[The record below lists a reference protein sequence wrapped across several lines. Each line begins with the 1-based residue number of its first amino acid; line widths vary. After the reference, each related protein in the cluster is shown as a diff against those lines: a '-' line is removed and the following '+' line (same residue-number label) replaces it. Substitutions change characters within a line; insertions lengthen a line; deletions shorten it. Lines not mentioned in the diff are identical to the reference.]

1 MKIDSYNQPH
11 PNDSAQGYPV
21 CFHCGE
27 LCATTDIIVG
37 DKHFCCKG
45 CRTVY
50 ELLDANDL
58 CNYYTLDRAP
68 GVSPQEFGADK
79 RFGYLDDAEV
89 QNQLLDFNDGR
100 TAKATFF
107 IPEMHCAACI
117 WLLENLYTLNPAV
130 TQSKVNFLKKE
141 LTVTWHIID
150 SPLRELVTLLASI
163 GYEPRINLQDLE
175 RQAEDTSNKSLYY
188 KIGIAGFAFGNIM
201 LLSFP
206 EYLSSGGAVDPWLR
220 KMFGYIILILALP
233 VMIYSASEYWQ
244 SAWKGLRKGIV
255 NMDVPISLGIFTLFI
270 RSTYEILTQSGAGF
284 FDSMTGLV
292 FLLLIGKIFQKKTY
306 DTLSFDRNYKA
317 YFPVSVTRLTGG
329 EEISTPVGNLHPKD
343 RILIRNHE
351 LVPADAVLI
360 RGSGNIDYSFVTGE
374 SDPVK
379 KAIGD
384 EIFAGGRQVGG
395 AIELDVV
402 REVSQSYLTR
412 LWNNDT
418 FTQHSKNSMVTLANQ
433 VSKYFTAV
441 VIFLAFVAGLYWL
454 PDQHLALKA
463 FTAVL
468 IVACPCALALSTPFA
483 LGSALRIFGRRKFF
497 LRNTEIAET
506 LAKIDTIV
514 FDKTGTLT
522 RPGQARIR
530 FTGEQLDA
538 HQQVWIKSV
547 ARHSNHPLSHR
558 IYQRLPGHYLPELAN
573 FSELSGEGVMGEVD
587 GHLVK
592 LGRYEWVADRLTE
605 SGVGDPEAT
614 LDPAYQTAVYVAIDG
629 EVLGYFTLTNDY
641 RPEMDGLIKELSE
654 QYDLALLSGD
664 NDRERPR
671 LAKIFTKPGQL
682 LFNQSPVNKLDYIK
696 SMREQGRRVLM
707 IGDGLNDAGA
717 LAASDVG
724 IALTEDLTSFSPA
737 CDAILDAKHL
747 KELPIFL
754 AFAGFSRRLVIASFG
769 LSFLY
774 NAVGLSFA
782 VAGMLSPLVSAI
794 LMPLSSISV
803 VVFTTAV
810 TRFRAMQLRWV

>member
-1 MKIDSYNQPH
+1 MKIESYQPH
-11 PNDSAQGYPV
+11 SNESAQGYPV

-27 LCATTDIIVG
+27 LCSTTDIVVG

-45 CRTVY
+45 CKTVY

-58 CNYYTLDRAP
+58 CNYYAMDQTP
-68 GVSPQEFGADK
+68 GVSPQEFGAEK
-79 RFGYLDDAEV
+79 RFGYLDDVDV
-89 QNQLLDFNDGR
+89 QRQLLEFNDGR

-141 LTVTWHIID
+141 LSVTWRLQET
-150 SPLRELVTLLASI
+150 PLRELVALLASI

-206 EYLSSGGAVDPWLR
+206 EYLASGGAVDPWLR
-220 KMFGYIILILALP
+220 KMFGFINLALALP
-233 VMIYSASEYWQ
+233 VLLYSASEYWD
-244 SAWKGLRKGIV
+244 SAWKGLRKKVV

-270 RSTYEILTQSGAGF
+270 RSTYEIFTQTGPGF

-351 LVPADAVLI
+351 LIPADAVLI
-360 RGSGNIDYSFVTGE
+360 RGHGDIDYSFVTGE

-379 KAIGD
+379 KATGD

-395 AIELDVV
+395 AIELEVV
-402 REVSQSYLTR
+402 RDVSQSYLTR

-418 FTQHSKNSMVTLANQ
+418 FTHHDKNSMVTLANQ

-441 VIFLAFVAGLYWL
+441 VIILAVVAGVYWL
-454 PDQHLALKA
+454 PDQHLALKT

-497 LRNTEIAET
+497 LKNTDIAEI
-506 LAKIDTIV
+506 LAQIDTIV

-530 FTGEQLDA
+530 FTGERLDSDQQL
-538 HQQVWIKSV
+538 WIKSV

-558 IYQRLPGHYLPELAN
+558 IYQRLPGDYVPELMT
-573 FSELSGEGVMGEVD
+573 FSEVSGMGVTGEVD

-592 LGRYEWVADRLTE
+592 LGRYEWVADRLA
-605 SGVGDPEAT
+605 EAMT
-614 LDPAYQTAVYVAIDG
+614 DPAYQTAVHVAIDG

-641 RPEMDGLIKELSE
+641 RPEMDGLIGELNQ

-664 NDRERPR
+664 NDRELPR
-671 LAKIFTKPGQL
+671 LSKIFTKPGQL
-682 LFNQSPVNKLDYIK
+682 LFNQSPQNKLDYIQSLSK
-696 SMREQGRRVLM
+696 SGRRVLM
-707 IGDGLNDAGA
+707 VGDGLNDAGA

-724 IALTEDLTSFSPA
+724 IALTEDLSSFSPA

-747 KELPIFL
+747 KELPTFL
-754 AFAGFSRRLVIASFG
+754 AFARFSRRLVIASFG
-769 LSFLY
+769 LSFIY

-803 VVFTTAV
+803 VVFTTTV
-810 TRFRAMQLRWV
+810 TRFRAIQLRWM